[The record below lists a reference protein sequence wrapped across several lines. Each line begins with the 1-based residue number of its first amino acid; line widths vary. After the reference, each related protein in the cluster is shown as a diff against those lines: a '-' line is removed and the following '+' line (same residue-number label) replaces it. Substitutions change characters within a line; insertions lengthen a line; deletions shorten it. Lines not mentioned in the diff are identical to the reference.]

1 MKPIRT
7 WVELNEIIRLA
18 DEKTCEQLLK
28 VELDGPKRKV
38 FALRIHSRLNRVRA
52 ARERKE
58 IGNAIKG

>member
-7 WVELNEIIRLA
+7 WVELNEIIRRA
-18 DEKTCEQLLK
+18 DERTCELLLK

-58 IGNAIKG
+58 IGDAIKG